1 MAEKTSFRIASI
13 PGDGI
18 GLEVVKATIE
28 VVSKLAQALGTFNI
42 EFEHIPWGTDYYKQH
57 GRYVSE
63 DALDILRKFDAGLFG
78 SVGHP
83 DVPDHVSLWG
93 LLLAIRGP
101 LQLYANVR
109 PVRTFPGTK
118 SPLNTAAEGID
129 WMLVRE
135 NSEGEYCGQGGISH
149 IDQPWETATEV
160 AIFTRVGIE
169 RIMRFAF
176 KTARSRPRRHL
187 TVVTKSNAMRYG
199 MVLWDKIAEEVS
211 KDFPDVTWD
220 KMLVDAM
227 TIRMVNKPE
236 SLDTIVGTNLHMDI
250 LSDLAAGLAGSIGV
264 APSAN
269 LDPTRKNP
277 SIFEPV
283 HGSAF
288 DIMGKGI
295 ANPVATFWSAAE
307 MLQWLGEKEAA
318 KKLIE
323 CVEKVCRAGVLTADL
338 GGTATTQDVVD
349 ADGHHAP
356 VKMQFPVPASG
367 PTEIGSLTAHSL
379 EESEFVGSS
388 SGVYFI
394 KTVRRAFSHSL
405 GPLDASSSSQGFPPP
420 EDTLVGSGGL
430 PSARRSTSLPAATS
444 PTVQGHGHASR
455 QWRYDPTVAAIL
467 GKFPPLEIAR
477 ELMMMY
483 FKVWHPLF
491 PFLHGPS
498 FLNAMEALCSERHQS
513 ATEALPLE
521 EHRSACW
528 TTIFQCVFNLA
539 SVLCPEIDFPRESRI
554 ESSNNMHALLGTLS
568 CRHDILSVQAL
579 LASQLYLVAKM
590 SLRTASTVGGCM
602 LRSIL
607 HAGLHRC
614 PYRYKELTSHDR
626 QLRKRIFWSAYAIDR
641 YLSQTLGLPLGIQ
654 DSDIDVCPPLASEIH
669 IPGSYERINAIRRA
683 VTPSTA
689 GSSPISTEDR
699 LRRLE
704 RSAYGQQ
711 PLSATP
717 RHPAED
723 NEQHRRELV
732 FASYVESGKLTGRAI
747 ELFHKSILVR
757 SVPHSSVLFLVTDV
771 HKWWNSL
778 SIESLQ
784 QGGAHQPAAIP
795 PTASPEDPNP
805 AATVTTNPNAPFN
818 FAPFFTVLYQH
829 LILLINRPSLSLNP
843 SSPEFCSGLQTCIG
857 AAREILAALTTQ
869 QESGQA
875 FFWPGFLSAAWMSG
889 LVLAF
894 ACQLRQYVLSKGSQ
908 EISKCLTILE
918 TMAHQ
923 WETAKQC
930 HKSLSLLSRYIH
942 HHHQNTTD
950 STARR
955 PSTDTPPLTRK
966 RNLNDDLQQTSDHPA
981 PSGRHRR
988 PPPPPPSGAAAA
1000 ASTNPP
1006 SNNHLS
1012 AHDPITATINP
1023 TNTTNNIHID
1033 NDEGDARHRHP
1044 TTTRNSNVQAE
1055 FSLDAGLVGGDN
1067 HDRFTWGDDD
1077 HPGSTMSGFAAMDG
1091 VSADMMDLLQRSNFD
1106 DLADM
1111 FGQQFPTF

>member
-1 MAEKTSFRIASI
+1 
-13 PGDGI
+13 
-18 GLEVVKATIE
+18 
-28 VVSKLAQALGTFNI
+28 
-42 EFEHIPWGTDYYKQH
+42 
-57 GRYVSE
+57 
-63 DALDILRKFDAGLFG
+63 
-78 SVGHP
+78 
-83 DVPDHVSLWG
+83 
-93 LLLAIRGP
+93 
-101 LQLYANVR
+101 
-109 PVRTFPGTK
+109 
-118 SPLNTAAEGID
+118 
-129 WMLVRE
+129 ML
-135 NSEGEYCGQGGISH
+135 S
-149 IDQPWETATEV
+149 
-160 AIFTRVGIE
+160 
-169 RIMRFAF
+169 
-176 KTARSRPRRHL
+176 
-187 TVVTKSNAMRYG
+187 
-199 MVLWDKIAEEVS
+199 
-211 KDFPDVTWD
+211 
-220 KMLVDAM
+220 
-227 TIRMVNKPE
+227 
-236 SLDTIVGTNLHMDI
+236 
-250 LSDLAAGLAGSIGV
+250 
-264 APSAN
+264 
-269 LDPTRKNP
+269 
-277 SIFEPV
+277 
-283 HGSAF
+283 
-288 DIMGKGI
+288 
-295 ANPVATFWSAAE
+295 
-307 MLQWLGEKEAA
+307 
-318 KKLIE
+318 
-323 CVEKVCRAGVLTADL
+323 
-338 GGTATTQDVVD
+338 
-349 ADGHHAP
+349 
-356 VKMQFPVPASG
+356 PVPASG
-367 PTEIGSLTAHSL
+367 PAEIGSLTAHSL

-405 GPLDASSSSQGFPPP
+405 DPLDASSSSQEFPPP
-420 EDTLVGSGGL
+420 EDTLVGSEGL
-430 PSARRSTSLPAATS
+430 PSARRSTSLPAATL
-444 PTVQGHGHASR
+444 PTAQGNSHASR
-455 QWRYDPTVAAIL
+455 QLRYDPTVAAIL
-467 GKFPPLEIAR
+467 GKFPPLDIAR

-498 FLNAMEALCSERHQS
+498 FLNSMEALCSERHQS

-539 SVLCPEIDFPRESRI
+539 SLLCPEIDLPRESRI

-683 VTPSTA
+683 ITPSTA

-704 RSAYGQQ
+704 RSAYSQQ

-717 RHPAED
+717 RHSAED
-723 NEQHRRELV
+723 NEQHGRELV

-757 SVPHSSVLFLVTDV
+757 SVPHSSVLFLITDV

-784 QGGAHQPAAIP
+784 QGGAHQTVAP
-795 PTASPEDPNP
+795 PPPPPPPSSEGPNP
-805 AATVTTNPNAPFN
+805 AATVATNPNAPFN

-918 TMAHQ
+918 NMAHQ

-942 HHHQNTTD
+942 HHHHHQNTTA
-950 STARR
+950 SIARR
-955 PSTDTPPLTRK
+955 PSTDTPAITRK
-966 RNLNDDLQQTSDHPA
+966 RTFNDDLQQASDHPA

-988 PPPPPPSGAAAA
+988 PPPPPPPPPPPSGAAAAAAA

-1012 AHDPITATINP
+1012 ARDPITATTNP
-1023 TNTTNNIHID
+1023 TNTTNNIHND
-1033 NDEGDARHRHP
+1033 NDEGDARHP

-1055 FSLDAGLVGGDN
+1055 LSLDPGLVGGDN
-1067 HDRFTWGDDD
+1067 HDRSTWGDDD
-1077 HPGSTMSGFAAMDG
+1077 HPGSTISGFAAMDG
-1091 VSADMMDLLQRSNFD
+1091 VDADMMDLLQGSNFD